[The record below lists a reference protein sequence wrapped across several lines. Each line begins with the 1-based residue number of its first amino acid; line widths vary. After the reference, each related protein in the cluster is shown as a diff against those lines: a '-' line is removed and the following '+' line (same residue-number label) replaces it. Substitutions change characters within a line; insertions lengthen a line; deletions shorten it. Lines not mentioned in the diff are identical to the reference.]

1 MADKWLSVLIA
12 VSFLCFVSAN
22 TPEKFRTWLQAEPF
36 KSYNRRIFPRLI
48 QTENVTVTIKYY
60 LIAITGF
67 DEISGQMDTVGY
79 MKVNW
84 NTELLTWNS
93 TDIPVIT
100 LPQDNFWL
108 PSLVVANSVTSL
120 FEVGHPSYPVRIE
133 NNGDCEWTV
142 GIVAKTACAV
152 DVSYYPFDIQTCKVT
167 LNPWGFTD
175 NQIYLTSNQDSIDL
189 THYMENVQWELSN
202 STIETKSVSSTSFLH
217 FTIVMKRRPGYFV
230 INIVI
235 PILILGLLNGMVFIL
250 PVDSGERVGFAIT
263 AFLTFAV
270 FLTMVSANLPRA
282 AEPMS
287 LLCYFLTLMLVLS
300 ALSCVIT
307 IMTLR
312 VYHQDED
319 TVVPRWLR
327 HVVSFLNFE
336 KFKKWCCS
344 SKKSKNSVGAD
355 DDSDDDDFDENALP
369 VKKGFDDNKSETSS
383 EETKEEEDDTLHI
396 TWRKVGKTL
405 DMFFFGLF
413 VLGTCVI
420 AAFFLDQ
427 LWKPTIVLS
436 NSVESLKELGDKSY
450 RIRIDNDGNH
460 EWQVGIVSK
469 TACSIDITYYPFDKQ
484 SCNITFNPWGYTID
498 QIDFITPDMSVDLT
512 HYQENVEWTI
522 GSTLVA
528 KEVKDNSVYIN
539 FVLNLERK
547 PGYFIVNMIIPILIL
562 SLLNGLVFLLP
573 ADSGERVGYAIT
585 AFLTFAVFLS
595 MVADNLPKASEPMSM
610 LCYFLTLMLCLS
622 AVSTIVT
629 IFVLRVHHQHEE
641 SEVPKYLRHIIAFIK
656 CDKCKKLCCPE
667 DTLKEIN
674 PDDEEEEDDD
684 DDELKNR
691 DDTLYITWKVAARVL
706 DYFFFLFFLGSTS
719 AITFFFLIPLALAA

>member
-22 TPEKFRTWLQAEPF
+22 TPEKFRTWLKAEPF

-93 TDIPVIT
+93 TDIPGIT

-175 NQIYLTSNQDSIDL
+175 NQIYLTSNQESIDL

-319 TVVPRWLR
+319 TVVPKWLR

-420 AAFFLDQ
+420 AAFFL
-427 LWKPTIVLS
+427 V
-436 NSVESLKELGDKSY
+436 
-450 RIRIDNDGNH
+450 
-460 EWQVGIVSK
+460 
-469 TACSIDITYYPFDKQ
+469 
-484 SCNITFNPWGYTID
+484 
-498 QIDFITPDMSVDLT
+498 
-512 HYQENVEWTI
+512 
-522 GSTLVA
+522 
-528 KEVKDNSVYIN
+528 
-539 FVLNLERK
+539 
-547 PGYFIVNMIIPILIL
+547 
-562 SLLNGLVFLLP
+562 
-573 ADSGERVGYAIT
+573 
-585 AFLTFAVFLS
+585 
-595 MVADNLPKASEPMSM
+595 
-610 LCYFLTLMLCLS
+610 
-622 AVSTIVT
+622 
-629 IFVLRVHHQHEE
+629 
-641 SEVPKYLRHIIAFIK
+641 
-656 CDKCKKLCCPE
+656 
-667 DTLKEIN
+667 
-674 PDDEEEEDDD
+674 
-684 DDELKNR
+684 
-691 DDTLYITWKVAARVL
+691 
-706 DYFFFLFFLGSTS
+706 
-719 AITFFFLIPLALAA
+719 PLATETSN